1 MAKVKVRLLKDHNGQ
16 KAGTVGEVR
25 EGAANY
31 LVRTKVAEYVEETES
46 EKKVKASTKK
56 QTKKVGGCQSC

>member
-1 MAKVKVRLLKDHNGQ
+1 MAKVKLLKNHNGQ
-16 KAGTVGEVR
+16 EAGTEGEVS
-25 EGAANY
+25 EGRANY

-46 EKKVKASTKK
+46 EKKVTASTKK